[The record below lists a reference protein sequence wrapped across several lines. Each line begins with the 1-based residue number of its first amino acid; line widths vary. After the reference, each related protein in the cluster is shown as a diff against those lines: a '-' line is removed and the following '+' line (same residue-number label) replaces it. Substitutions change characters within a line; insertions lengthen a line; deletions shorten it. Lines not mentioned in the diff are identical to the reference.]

1 MRKSTLDLHH
11 DDSFQE
17 SLFEKIEKYFF
28 GILLAIALI
37 GGFFFILLR

>member
-11 DDSFQE
+11 DDSLHE

-28 GILLAIALI
+28 GILFVLAII
-37 GGFFFILLR
+37 GGFFFIILR